1 MDDVEE
7 RSDAEVSFVDL
18 ATGSRKIFAKV
29 DEETRYRWW
38 NFLPTALYLQF
49 RQAINLYFLV
59 IIVLRSI
66 PSLSSLKP
74 VSDAMALF
82 FVVSVSIL
90 REGLEDFHAH
100 KEDDRIN
107 SASCFARR
115 RVPEGRSGEDTWQE
129 IKWMD
134 VQVGDVLLV
143 YCDEAIPADMVVL
156 SSSSSRGGEIHIQ
169 TASLDGE
176 TTLKAKFSPA
186 LSADS
191 HGSVGSRTTTT
202 IAEPPSPS
210 LTELDEGAFVTCGMP
225 IGSLDVFHGVL
236 KMQEDG
242 VPIPLSADNFV
253 PRDAILKNAEWF
265 YGMAVY
271 TGPHTK
277 VMVGQNT
284 PVAKVSKVQRK
295 LVQMV
300 LMVLAI
306 QILMCLS
313 MGIGNATSSLGR
325 SSPTAP
331 WYIAGYSSVSAAV
344 DFIITVVSYIPILQ
358 SLVPL
363 SLMVTLEMVR
373 LIQSYFIGYDTRMRY
388 MGQSAVCRTTTINE
402 DLGQVGYIFSDKTGT
417 LTANELRLRAITV
430 GHVHYGGSVGSP
442 GGVMGEGHRSHSE
455 EFDGLGDGEEEYE
468 GDPSPAAFD
477 RSRFMKHLRG
487 ATDDSIGHVE
497 LEAGAD
503 VKIESQRDILHHF
516 ANLMAT
522 CHSVTPEAR
531 VFISFGTAAAARSAR
546 MSMSIR
552 RGSQREPV
560 IAQLSDGWRPKYA
573 GESPDECCLVEAA
586 AVCLGYKLVEREQSD
601 LRLELEL
608 AAGDAQQQRWR
619 VEGVV
624 PFTNER
630 KRSTV
635 IVYPPGDGQDVL
647 YVYTK
652 GADDVMLGRLSSR
665 TGCPEITDS
674 LVAAVNRYSHEGF
687 RTLIFAMKAISRGQ
701 WQEYKERLNGA
712 ALMEPGAA
720 KDALLAAV
728 HDEIESD
735 LTPLG
740 CTGMEDR
747 LQDHVPEA
755 IIRLKAAGI
764 RVCMITG
771 DKLGTAIEIARTC
784 GLIKEDAAD
793 RPADG
798 VVELGSKRAGK
809 QALVVFDFDNPA
821 ESCRRLK
828 AAADALARVEAGD
841 DDDDDDVDFSIVI
854 SGRSLGHALDDVR
867 VDDRA
872 TCRDDAVAGYLT
884 ELLMKASGVVVC
896 RATKEQKSQVVSL
909 VMDRVGSEGSLCLA
923 IGDGAN
929 DVPMLN
935 KAHVGIAIFG
945 KEGMAAVQNADFAI
959 AQFWHLTRMLLVH
972 GRLCYLRISKLASST
987 ETGTAVVDDGLV
999 VSGAT
1004 LYDEY
1009 YLTFFNL
1016 IFTSIAPFLL
1026 GVFDRDASPVFDKL
1040 YDLPHV
1046 PADVIRR
1053 GYPKL
1058 YYTGRL
1064 DRIFRSQ
1071 TIVPCCIVAFAC
1083 GFICY
1088 GGAVLLVGGHEAAVG
1103 GLWLTS
1109 VLCYSAVILLDLSV
1123 LLVIAEE
1130 INLLLAVSIALSL
1143 LLYIVWLKIYSFDP
1157 SSRVAYLSSYVMGMP
1172 SFYLVAVF
1180 SGLLGVLIPV
1190 AIGGWYK
1197 RHVSSLRVTW
1207 QLARYKPAVKL
1218 AHAFAEKQ
1226 QARVDNSAKT
1236 TTAAELMTNA
1246 GEEDE
1251 ASGGVAEV

>member
-29 DEETRYRWW
+29 AEETRLEFPPNKVRNSKYRWW

-49 RQAINLYFLV
+49 RQAINFYFLV

-66 PSLSSLKP
+66 PSLSSLRP

-115 RVPEGRSGEDTWQE
+115 RDPEGRPGEDTWQV

-156 SSSSSRGGEIHIQ
+156 GSSRGGEIHIQ

-176 TTLKAKFSPA
+176 TTLKSKFSPA

-191 HGSVGSRTTTT
+191 HGSVRSRTTTT

-236 KMQEDG
+236 EDAG
-242 VPIPLSADNFV
+242 GWRPVYALTALFLYREYPT
-253 PRDAILKNAEWF
+253 AIR
-265 YGMAVY
+265 Y
-271 TGPHTK
+271 TGPDTK

-300 LMVLAI
+300 LMVLTI

-331 WYIAGYSSVSAAV
+331 WYIAGYSLSVNGSVTGKLLRAV
-344 DFIITVVSYIPILQ
+344 DFMITVVSYIPILQ

-373 LIQSYFIGYDTRMRY
+373 LIQSYFIEYDTRMRY

-430 GHVHYGGSVGSP
+430 GHVHYGGPVGSP
-442 GGVMGEGHRSHSE
+442 GGVMREGDRSHSE

-468 GDPSPAAFD
+468 GDPSPAVFD

-487 ATDDSIGHVE
+487 ATDDSIGHLDV
-497 LEAGAD
+497 EAGA
-503 VKIESQRDILHHF
+503 V
-516 ANLMAT
+516 
-522 CHSVTPEAR
+522 SVPRQLQEAP
-531 VFISFGTAAAARSAR
+531 R
-546 MSMSIR
+546 MSMTTR

-560 IAQLSDGWRPKYA
+560 VAQLSDGWRPKYA

-586 AVCLGYKLVEREQSD
+586 AVCLGYKLIEREQSD
-601 LRLELEL
+601 LQLELEL

-635 IVYPPGDGQDVL
+635 IVYPPRDDEDVL

-665 TGCPEITDS
+665 TGCQEITDS

-687 RTLIFAMKAISRGQ
+687 RTLIFAMKAISRAQ

-712 ALMEPGAA
+712 ALMEPGAS

-728 HDEIESD
+728 HGEIESD

-755 IIRLKAAGI
+755 IIRLKAA
-764 RVCMITG
+764 
-771 DKLGTAIEIARTC
+771 EIARTC

-793 RPADG
+793 WSADG
-798 VVELGSKRAGK
+798 AVDLGSKRAGK
-809 QALVVFDFDNPA
+809 QALVVFDFDTPA
-821 ESCRRLK
+821 ESCGRLK
-828 AAADALARVEAGD
+828 AAADALARVEGG
-841 DDDDDDVDFSIVI
+841 DDDDVDFSIVI
-854 SGRSLGHALDDVR
+854 SGRSLGHALDDIH

-884 ELLMKASGVVVC
+884 DLLMKASGVVVC

-959 AQFWHLTRMLLVH
+959 AQFWHLTRMLLV
-972 GRLCYLRISKLASST
+972 LYFFFKNM
-987 ETGTAVVDDGLV
+987 VVTVPQWLYGMSNGY
-999 VSGAT
+999 SGAT

-1064 DRIFRSQ
+1064 DKMFGSQ
-1071 TIVPCCIVAFAC
+1071 TILPCCIVAFAC

-1103 GLWLTS
+1103 GLW
-1109 VLCYSAVILLDLSV
+1109 
-1123 LLVIAEE
+1123 
-1130 INLLLAVSIALSL
+1130 
-1143 LLYIVWLKIYSFDP
+1143 
-1157 SSRVAYLSSYVMGMP
+1157 
-1172 SFYLVAVF
+1172 
-1180 SGLLGVLIPV
+1180 
-1190 AIGGWYK
+1190 
-1197 RHVSSLRVTW
+1197 
-1207 QLARYKPAVKL
+1207 
-1218 AHAFAEKQ
+1218 
-1226 QARVDNSAKT
+1226 
-1236 TTAAELMTNA
+1236 
-1246 GEEDE
+1246 
-1251 ASGGVAEV
+1251 